1 MLKRSQKAFPVD
13 LQLALGHEGKKVK
26 ERTALMRKQD
36 RQLRRMLP
44 RGNAWDMLAKDLYER
59 PVNVI
64 IEQSVRAREREK
76 EQEQGKEEREET
88 RKRASRRR
96 K

>member
-1 MLKRSQKAFPVD
+1 
-13 LQLALGHEGKKVK
+13 
-26 ERTALMRKQD
+26 MRKQD

-59 PVNVI
+59 PVNVV